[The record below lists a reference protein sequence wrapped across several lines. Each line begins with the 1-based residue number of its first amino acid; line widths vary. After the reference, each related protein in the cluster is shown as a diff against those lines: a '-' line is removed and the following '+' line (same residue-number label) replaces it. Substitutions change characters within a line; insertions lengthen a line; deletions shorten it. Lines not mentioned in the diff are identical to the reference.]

1 MSNPYDTFK
10 LDKQLSK
17 VPSVSEASEPELKHR
32 VSVTVSDPQHTMA
45 SKRGDKVEKR
55 IRVLAKDESSA
66 VELAR
71 HHYKKQGYKVHD
83 ANHIGIVEA
92 VGLDDKEEVEQVTE
106 SFKDLKS
113 AISHASAKVKTHRDP
128 DDGIEVYKLKSGGYD
143 VNHTMNSSG
152 RNALIKSGAKHL
164 GTVSRDAKMNVT
176 HNIKEESENRFS
188 KYIIKPV
195 KTEPKIVRKSTPSG
209 RTTDHVEY
217 EVHGKVSSQ
226 KRSFKSK
233 KEAEDYLST
242 VKEEASYNSDDWY
255 LFHKKTHKP
264 AGSVGAKSIVGKNL
278 GSQYKDKPDY
288 DENHYAVRGM
298 SVKSHLA
305 SLKKNE
311 EDSSREKIFK
321 NSKDKMKELF
331 KNAHPQG
338 NKRPDV

>member
-1 MSNPYDTFK
+1 MVGIA
-10 LDKQLSK
+10 K
-17 VPSVSEASEPELKHR
+17 VL
-32 VSVTVSDPQHTMA
+32 T
-45 SKRGDKVEKR
+45 
-55 IRVLAKDESSA
+55 
-66 VELAR
+66 
-71 HHYKKQGYKVHD
+71 
-83 ANHIGIVEA
+83 
-92 VGLDDKEEVEQVTE
+92 KEEAEQVTE

-113 AISHASAKVKTHRDP
+113 AISHASAKVKTYRDP
-128 DDGIEVYKLKSGGYD
+128 DDGIEVYKIKSGGYN

-242 VKEEASYNSDDWY
+242 VKEETSYNSDDWY

>member
-1 MSNPYDTFK
+1 
-10 LDKQLSK
+10 
-17 VPSVSEASEPELKHR
+17 
-32 VSVTVSDPQHTMA
+32 
-45 SKRGDKVEKR
+45 
-55 IRVLAKDESSA
+55 
-66 VELAR
+66 
-71 HHYKKQGYKVHD
+71 
-83 ANHIGIVEA
+83 
-92 VGLDDKEEVEQVTE
+92 
-106 SFKDLKS
+106 
-113 AISHASAKVKTHRDP
+113 
-128 DDGIEVYKLKSGGYD
+128 
-143 VNHTMNSSG
+143 MNSSG

-176 HNIKEESENRFS
+176 HNIKEEVDSVTEGIKPYVSSTAPKMGEKGSHDVMDKEGKVVKSYPYTKGGMLLAKMHLNKLKEESENRFS

-242 VKEEASYNSDDWY
+242 VKEETSYNSDDWY

-311 EDSSREKIFK
+311 EVDSSREKIFK

-331 KNAHPQG
+331 KNAHPEG